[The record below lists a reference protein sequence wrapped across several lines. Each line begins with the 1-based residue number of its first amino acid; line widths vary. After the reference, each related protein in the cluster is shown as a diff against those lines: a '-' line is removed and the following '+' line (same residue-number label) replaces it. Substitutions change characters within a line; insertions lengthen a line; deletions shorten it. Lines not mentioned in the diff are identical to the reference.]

1 MGSEMCIR
9 DRFLSDDKVFE
20 LIKKYG
26 SPLYVYDERILRKSC
41 REMHNLLPK
50 KNLRVNYSAKANSN
64 IEILKIVRDEDI
76 DVDAM
81 SPGEIYVQ
89 KLAGYNADRIFY
101 IGNNVSKEEM
111 QYAINEKVL
120 VSVDSLAQLESFGQ
134 INPGGD
140 VAVRFNPGIGT
151 GHHQKVV
158 TAGKKTKFGVQKDF
172 IPQVKAILEK
182 YNLNLVGID
191 QHIGSL
197 FLEPDAYIKGVE
209 SLLEIATQFSGLKF
223 IDMGGGFGVP
233 YHEGECRL
241 DLKEL
246 SEKLNAVL
254 DEFLKDYDN
263 KDVIF
268 KIEPGRYIP
277 AECGVLLGE
286 VYSVKENY
294 GTTYVG
300 TDLGFN
306 VLMRPV
312 LYDSYH
318 AITIIKSNKSENGK
332 EVATIVGNICES
344 GDIIA
349 NEREMRKVS
358 EGDIVAVGNAGA
370 YGFSMSS
377 NYNCR
382 LKPAEVLIDKDG
394 NDRLIRRR
402 DTIEDLIRNF
412 VN

>member
-1 MGSEMCIR
+1 M
-9 DRFLSDDKVFE
+9 FLSDERVFE

-26 SPLYVYDERILRKSC
+26 SPLYVYDENILRKSC
-41 REMHNLLPK
+41 RDMHNLLPN

-64 IEILKIVRDEDI
+64 LEILKIVRDEDI

-89 KLAGYNADRIFY
+89 KLAGYSSDKIFY

-111 QYAINEKVL
+111 QYAIDEKVTI
-120 VSVDSLAQLESFGQ
+120 SVDSLSQLETYGQ

-172 IPQVKAILEK
+172 VPQVKELLDK

-197 FLEPDAYIKGVE
+197 FLESDSYIKGVE
-209 SLLEIATQFSGLKF
+209 SLLEIAAQFPGLKF

-233 YHEGECRL
+233 YHEGEGRL

-246 SEKLNAVL
+246 SDKLDKVL
-254 DEFLKDYDN
+254 DDFLANYDN

-286 VYSVKENY
+286 IYSVKDNY
-294 GTTYVG
+294 GTTYIG

-318 AITIIKSNKSENGK
+318 AVTIVKADPNEEGE

-349 NEREMRKVS
+349 NERNIKKVS
-358 EGDIVAVGNAGA
+358 IGDVVVVGNAGA
-370 YGFSMSS
+370 YGFAMSS

-402 DTIEDLIRNF
+402 DTFEDIIRNF
-412 VN
+412 V

>member
-1 MGSEMCIR
+1 M
-9 DRFLSDDKVFE
+9 FLSDDKVFE

-394 NDRLIRRR
+394 NDRSIRRR

>member
-1 MGSEMCIR
+1 M
-9 DRFLSDDKVFE
+9 FLSDERVFE

-26 SPLYVYDERILRKSC
+26 SPLYVYDENILRKSC
-41 REMHNLLPK
+41 RDMHDLLPN

-64 IEILKIVRDEDI
+64 LEILKIVRDEDI

-89 KLAGYNADRIFY
+89 KLAGYSSDKIFY
-101 IGNNVSKEEM
+101 IGNNVSKKEM
-111 QYAINEKVL
+111 QYAIDENVL
-120 VSVDSLAQLESFGQ
+120 VSVDSLSQLESFGQ

-172 IPQVKAILEK
+172 VPQVKELLEK

-197 FLEPDAYIKGVE
+197 FLESDPYIKGVE
-209 SLLEIATQFSGLKF
+209 SLLEIAAQFPGLKF

-233 YHEGECRL
+233 YHEGEGRL
-241 DLKEL
+241 DLQEL
-246 SEKLNAVL
+246 SDKLDKVL
-254 DEFLKDYDN
+254 DDFLANYDN

-286 VYSVKENY
+286 VYSVKDNY
-294 GTTYVG
+294 GKTYIG

-318 AITIIKSNKSENGK
+318 AVTIVKADPNEEGE

-349 NEREMRKVS
+349 NERNIKKVS
-358 EGDIVAVGNAGA
+358 IGDVVVVGNAGA
-370 YGFSMSS
+370 YGFAMSS

-402 DTIEDLIRNF
+402 DTFEDIIRNF
-412 VN
+412 V

>member
-1 MGSEMCIR
+1 M
-9 DRFLSDDKVFE
+9 FLSDDKVFE

-233 YHEGECRL
+233 YHERECRL

>member
-1 MGSEMCIR
+1 M
-9 DRFLSDDKVFE
+9 FLSDDKVFE

-382 LKPAEVLIDKDG
+382 LKPAEVLIEKDG

>member
-1 MGSEMCIR
+1 M
-9 DRFLSDDKVFE
+9 FLSDDKVFE

-111 QYAINEKVL
+111 QYAINEKAL

>member
-1 MGSEMCIR
+1 MFIENE
-9 DRFLSDDKVFE
+9 KVFE

-26 SPLYVYDERILRKSC
+26 SPLYVYDEKILRKSC
-41 REMHNLLPK
+41 REMHDLLPT
-50 KNLRVNYSAKANSN
+50 KNLRVNYSSKANSN
-64 IEILKIVRDEDI
+64 IELLKIVLDEDI

-81 SPGEIYVQ
+81 SPGEIYLQ
-89 KLAGYNADRIFY
+89 KLAGYSSDKIFY
-101 IGNNVSKEEM
+101 IGNNVSKDEM
-111 QYAINEKVL
+111 QYAIDEDVL
-120 VSVDSLAQLESFGQ
+120 VSVDSLSQLESFGQ
-134 INPGGD
+134 INPGGN

-172 IPQVKAILEK
+172 VPQVKELIEK

-197 FLEPDAYIKGVE
+197 FLEPDSYIKGVE
-209 SLLEIATQFSGLKF
+209 SLLEIAAQFPGLKF

-233 YHEGECRL
+233 YHEGEGRL
-241 DLKEL
+241 DLQEL
-246 SEKLNAVL
+246 SNRLNSVL
-254 DEFLKDYDN
+254 DTFLEKYDN
-263 KDVIF
+263 KNVIF

-286 VYSVKENY
+286 VYSVKDNY

-318 AITIIKSNKSENGK
+318 AVNIVNADDEVVGE

-349 NEREMRKVS
+349 NDRKMKKVNV
-358 EGDIVAVGNAGA
+358 GDIVAVENAGA
-370 YGFSMSS
+370 YGFAMSS

-382 LKPAEVLIDKDG
+382 LKPAEVLIDKEG

-402 DTIEDLIRNF
+402 DTFEDLVRNF
-412 VN
+412 VS

>member
-1 MGSEMCIR
+1 M
-9 DRFLSDDKVFE
+9 FLSDEMVFE

-26 SPLYVYDERILRKSC
+26 SPLYVYDEKILRKSC
-41 REMHNLLPK
+41 RDMHDLLPN

-64 IEILKIVRDEDI
+64 LEILKIVRDEDI

-89 KLAGYNADRIFY
+89 KLAGYSSDEIFY

-111 QYAINEKVL
+111 QYAINENVL
-120 VSVDSLAQLESFGQ
+120 VSVDSLSQLESFGQ

-140 VAVRFNPGIGT
+140 VAIRFNPGIGT

-172 IPQVKAILEK
+172 IPQVKELLEK

-197 FLEPDAYIKGVE
+197 FLESDSYIKGVQ
-209 SLLEIATQFSGLKF
+209 SLLEIAAQFPGLKF

-246 SEKLNAVL
+246 SGKLDKVL
-254 DEFLKDYDN
+254 DDFLTNYDN

-286 VYSVKENY
+286 VYSVKDNY

-318 AITIIKSNKSENGK
+318 AVTIIKADAKDEGE

-349 NEREMRKVS
+349 NEGNMKKVS
-358 EGDIVAVGNAGA
+358 VGDIVVVGNAGA
-370 YGFSMSS
+370 YGFAMSS

-402 DTIEDLIRNF
+402 DTFEDIIRNF
-412 VN
+412 V

>member
-1 MGSEMCIR
+1 M
-9 DRFLSDDKVFE
+9 FLSDDKVFE

-318 AITIIKSNKSENGK
+318 AITTIKSNKSENGK

>member
-1 MGSEMCIR
+1 M
-9 DRFLSDDKVFE
+9 FLSDDKVFE

-254 DEFLKDYDN
+254 DQFLKDYDN

>member
-1 MGSEMCIR
+1 M
-9 DRFLSDDKVFE
+9 FLSDDKVFE

-81 SPGEIYVQ
+81 SPGEICVQ

>member
-1 MGSEMCIR
+1 M
-9 DRFLSDDKVFE
+9 FLSDDKVFE

-209 SLLEIATQFSGLKF
+209 SLLEIATQFSVLKF

>member
-1 MGSEMCIR
+1 M
-9 DRFLSDDKVFE
+9 FLSDDKVFE

-41 REMHNLLPK
+41 GEMHNLLPK

>member
-1 MGSEMCIR
+1 M
-9 DRFLSDDKVFE
+9 FLSDDKVFE

-209 SLLEIATQFSGLKF
+209 SFLEIATQFSGLKF

>member
-1 MGSEMCIR
+1 M
-9 DRFLSDDKVFE
+9 FLSDERVFE

-26 SPLYVYDERILRKSC
+26 SPLYVYDENILRKSC
-41 REMHNLLPK
+41 RDMHDLLPN

-64 IEILKIVRDEDI
+64 LEILKIVRDEDI

-89 KLAGYNADRIFY
+89 KLAGYSSDKIFY
-101 IGNNVSKEEM
+101 IGNNVSKKEM
-111 QYAINEKVL
+111 QYAIDENVL
-120 VSVDSLAQLESFGQ
+120 VSVDSLSQLESFGQ
-134 INPGGD
+134 INPGGE

-172 IPQVKAILEK
+172 VPQVKELLEK

-197 FLEPDAYIKGVE
+197 FLESDPYIKGVE
-209 SLLEIATQFSGLKF
+209 SLLEIAAQFPGLKF

-233 YHEGECRL
+233 YHEGEGRL
-241 DLKEL
+241 DLQEL
-246 SEKLNAVL
+246 SDKLDKVL
-254 DEFLKDYDN
+254 DDFLANYDN

-286 VYSVKENY
+286 VYSVKDNY
-294 GTTYVG
+294 GKTYIG

-318 AITIIKSNKSENGK
+318 AVTIVKADPNEEGE

-349 NEREMRKVS
+349 NERNIKKVS
-358 EGDIVAVGNAGA
+358 IGDVVVVGNAGA
-370 YGFSMSS
+370 YGFAMSS

-402 DTIEDLIRNF
+402 DTFEDIIRNF
-412 VN
+412 V

>member
-1 MGSEMCIR
+1 M
-9 DRFLSDDKVFE
+9 FLSDDKVFE

-158 TAGKKTKFGVQKDF
+158 TAGEKN
-172 IPQVKAILEK
+172 QVW
-182 YNLNLVGID
+182 
-191 QHIGSL
+191 S
-197 FLEPDAYIKGVE
+197 PKGFH
-209 SLLEIATQFSGLKF
+209 STG
-223 IDMGGGFGVP
+223 
-233 YHEGECRL
+233 
-241 DLKEL
+241 
-246 SEKLNAVL
+246 
-254 DEFLKDYDN
+254 
-263 KDVIF
+263 
-268 KIEPGRYIP
+268 
-277 AECGVLLGE
+277 
-286 VYSVKENY
+286 
-294 GTTYVG
+294 
-300 TDLGFN
+300 
-306 VLMRPV
+306 
-312 LYDSYH
+312 
-318 AITIIKSNKSENGK
+318 KSNF
-332 EVATIVGNICES
+332 
-344 GDIIA
+344 
-349 NEREMRKVS
+349 RKVQFKS
-358 EGDIVAVGNAGA
+358 CGNRST
-370 YGFSMSS
+370 YW
-377 NYNCR
+377 
-382 LKPAEVLIDKDG
+382 
-394 NDRLIRRR
+394 
-402 DTIEDLIRNF
+402 F
-412 VN
+412 VIS

>member
-1 MGSEMCIR
+1 M
-9 DRFLSDDKVFE
+9 FLSDDKVFE

-394 NDRLIRRR
+394 NDRLIRER

>member
-1 MGSEMCIR
+1 M
-9 DRFLSDDKVFE
+9 FLSDERVFE

-26 SPLYVYDERILRKSC
+26 SPLYVYDENILRKSC
-41 REMHNLLPK
+41 RDMHDLLPN

-64 IEILKIVRDEDI
+64 LEILKIVRDEDI

-89 KLAGYNADRIFY
+89 KLAGYSSDKIFY
-101 IGNNVSKEEM
+101 IGNNVSKKEM
-111 QYAINEKVL
+111 QYAIDENVL
-120 VSVDSLAQLESFGQ
+120 VSVDSLSQLESFGQ

-158 TAGKKTKFGVQKDF
+158 TAGKKAKFGVLKDF
-172 IPQVKAILEK
+172 VPQVKELLEK

-191 QHIGSL
+191 QHIGSF
-197 FLEPDAYIKGVE
+197 FLESDPYIKGVE
-209 SLLEIATQFSGLKF
+209 SLLEIAAQFPGLKF

-233 YHEGECRL
+233 YHEGEGRL
-241 DLKEL
+241 DLQEL
-246 SEKLNAVL
+246 SDKLDKVL
-254 DEFLKDYDN
+254 DDFLANYDN

-286 VYSVKENY
+286 VYSVKDNY
-294 GTTYVG
+294 GKTYIG

-318 AITIIKSNKSENGK
+318 AVTIVKADPNEEGE

-349 NEREMRKVS
+349 NERNIKKVS
-358 EGDIVAVGNAGA
+358 IGDVVVVGNAGA
-370 YGFSMSS
+370 YGFAMSS

-402 DTIEDLIRNF
+402 DTFEDIIRNF
-412 VN
+412 V

>member
-1 MGSEMCIR
+1 M
-9 DRFLSDDKVFE
+9 FLSDERVFE

-26 SPLYVYDERILRKSC
+26 SPLYVYDENILRKSC
-41 REMHNLLPK
+41 RDMHDLLPNK
-50 KNLRVNYSAKANSN
+50 TLRVNYSAKANSN
-64 IEILKIVRDEDI
+64 LEILKIVRDEDI

-89 KLAGYNADRIFY
+89 KLAGYSSDKIFY
-101 IGNNVSKEEM
+101 IGNNVSKKEM
-111 QYAINEKVL
+111 QYAIDENVL
-120 VSVDSLAQLESFGQ
+120 VSVDSLSQLESFGQ
-134 INPGGD
+134 INPGGE

-172 IPQVKAILEK
+172 VPQVKELLEK

-197 FLEPDAYIKGVE
+197 FLESDPYIKGVE
-209 SLLEIATQFSGLKF
+209 SLLEIAAQFPGLKF

-233 YHEGECRL
+233 YHEGEGRL
-241 DLKEL
+241 DLQEL
-246 SEKLNAVL
+246 SDKLDKVL
-254 DEFLKDYDN
+254 DDFLANYDN

-286 VYSVKENY
+286 VYSVKDNY
-294 GTTYVG
+294 GKTYIG

-318 AITIIKSNKSENGK
+318 AVTIVKADPNEEGE

-349 NEREMRKVS
+349 NERNIKKVS
-358 EGDIVAVGNAGA
+358 IGDVVVVGNAGA
-370 YGFSMSS
+370 YGFAMSS

-402 DTIEDLIRNF
+402 DTFEDIIRNF
-412 VN
+412 V

>member
-1 MGSEMCIR
+1 M
-9 DRFLSDDKVFE
+9 FLSDERVFE

-26 SPLYVYDERILRKSC
+26 SPLYVYDENILRKSC
-41 REMHNLLPK
+41 RDMHDLLPN

-64 IEILKIVRDEDI
+64 LEILKIVRDEDI

-89 KLAGYNADRIFY
+89 KLAGYSSDKIFY
-101 IGNNVSKEEM
+101 IGNNVSKKEM
-111 QYAINEKVL
+111 QYAIDENVL
-120 VSVDSLAQLESFGQ
+120 VSVDSLSQLESFGQ

-172 IPQVKAILEK
+172 VPQVKELLEK

-197 FLEPDAYIKGVE
+197 FLESDPYIKGVE
-209 SLLEIATQFSGLKF
+209 SLLEIAAQFPGLKF

-233 YHEGECRL
+233 YHEGEGRL
-241 DLKEL
+241 DLQEL
-246 SEKLNAVL
+246 SDKLDKVL
-254 DEFLKDYDN
+254 DDFLANYDN

-286 VYSVKENY
+286 VYSVKDNY
-294 GTTYVG
+294 GTTYIG

-318 AITIIKSNKSENGK
+318 AVTIVKADPNEEGE

-349 NEREMRKVS
+349 NERNMKKVS
-358 EGDIVAVGNAGA
+358 VGDVVAVGNAGA
-370 YGFSMSS
+370 YGFAMSS

-382 LKPAEVLIDKDG
+382 LKPAEVLIEKDG
-394 NDRLIRRR
+394 KDRLVRRR
-402 DTIEDLIRNF
+402 DTFEDIIRNF
-412 VN
+412 V

>member
-1 MGSEMCIR
+1 M
-9 DRFLSDDKVFE
+9 FLSDERVFE

-26 SPLYVYDERILRKSC
+26 SPLYVYDENILRKSC
-41 REMHNLLPK
+41 RDMHDLLPN

-64 IEILKIVRDEDI
+64 LEILKIVRDEDI

-89 KLAGYNADRIFY
+89 KLAGYSSDKIFY

-111 QYAINEKVL
+111 QYAIDENVL
-120 VSVDSLAQLESFGQ
+120 VSVDSLSQLESFGQ

-172 IPQVKAILEK
+172 VPQVKELLEK

-197 FLEPDAYIKGVE
+197 FLESDSYIKGVE
-209 SLLEIATQFSGLKF
+209 SLLEIAAHFPGLKF

-233 YHEGECRL
+233 YHEGEGRL

-246 SEKLNAVL
+246 SDKLDKILGDFL
-254 DEFLKDYDN
+254 DNYDN

-286 VYSVKENY
+286 VYSVKDNY
-294 GTTYVG
+294 GTTYIG

-318 AITIIKSNKSENGK
+318 AVTIVKADTNEESE

-349 NEREMRKVS
+349 NERNMKKVS
-358 EGDIVAVGNAGA
+358 VGDVVAVGNAGA
-370 YGFSMSS
+370 YGFAMSS

-382 LKPAEVLIDKDG
+382 LKPAEVLVDKEG
-394 NDRLIRRR
+394 KDRLVRRR
-402 DTIEDLIRNF
+402 DTFEDIIRNF
-412 VN
+412 V

>member
-1 MGSEMCIR
+1 M
-9 DRFLSDDKVFE
+9 FLSDDKVFE

-394 NDRLIRRR
+394 NDRLIRKR

>member
-1 MGSEMCIR
+1 M
-9 DRFLSDDKVFE
+9 FLSDDKVFE

-111 QYAINEKVL
+111 QYVINEKVL

>member
-1 MGSEMCIR
+1 M
-9 DRFLSDDKVFE
+9 FLSDDKVFE

-286 VYSVKENY
+286 VYPVKENY

>member
-1 MGSEMCIR
+1 M
-9 DRFLSDDKVFE
+9 FLSDDKVFE

-394 NDRLIRRR
+394 NDRLISRR